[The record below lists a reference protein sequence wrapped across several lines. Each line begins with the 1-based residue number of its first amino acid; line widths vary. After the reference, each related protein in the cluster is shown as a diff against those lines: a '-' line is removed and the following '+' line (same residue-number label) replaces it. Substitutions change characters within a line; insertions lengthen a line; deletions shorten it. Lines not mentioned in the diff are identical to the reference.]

1 MPWGQASIP
10 SPSRQMQLPRRL
22 EWDPFY
28 DSTVDGSTTVHYRT
42 VEYGGAGGENSN
54 IYCNS
59 ASPTIQ
65 HCIIRNSDGNG
76 IYTTGSGSAPLISC
90 SALTNNDYGV
100 YATGNTSSGV
110 SNTTSSITIDA
121 ENNWWGSCDG
131 PSGSGPGSGD
141 AVSNYVAFT
150 QWRTAFDS
158 CLETI
163 VLSPPSDTNYVGSQH
178 TVTAE
183 VLDEDDNN
191 VVGVVVSFEITAGL
205 HAGQNGTDTTDAG

>member
-28 DSTVDGSTTVHYRT
+28 DSTVDGSTTVHYCT

-76 IYTTGSGSAPLISC
+76 IYTTGGGALPLVSC
-90 SALTNNDYGV
+90 STITNNVHGV
-100 YATGNTSSGV
+100 YATASSDPTVVDCRITGNTSYGV
-110 SNTTSSITIDA
+110 YSDISSNTIDA
-121 ENNWWGSCDG
+121 ENNWWGHS
-131 PSGSGPGSGD
+131 S
-141 AVSNYVAFT
+141 
-150 QWRTAFDS
+150 
-158 CLETI
+158 
-163 VLSPPSDTNYVGSQH
+163 
-178 TVTAE
+178 
-183 VLDEDDNN
+183 
-191 VVGVVVSFEITAGL
+191 
-205 HAGQNGTDTTDAG
+205 